1 MPELPEVET
10 VRRTLE
16 HQINNETITEVEVYY
31 SPILENIDV
40 DTFKNKLKNQTF
52 RQFKRYGK
60 YLIFIFDTVSLITH
74 LRMEGKFF
82 IKPVDEIRSIHEHI
96 VFTFSSSITLRYH
109 DTRKFGKMVLLET
122 TNFDEIM
129 KYPSL
134 RKLGPEA
141 NTINVTLD
149 YLYNKLTKR
158 HDSIKVALLD
168 QEVMAGLGN
177 IYVDEVCFLSKLHPT
192 MSCDLITKEDV
203 ENIIKYSKIVL
214 DKAILAGG
222 TTIRSYTS
230 SLGVTG
236 RFQLSLL
243 CHSREGEKC
252 NVCNDTII
260 KTFVGGRGTYYCP
273 TCQKL
278 RRPLVIGITGGIASG
293 KSTVVDE
300 VRKHGYQV
308 IDADQVVHELQAKGG
323 KLYQALL
330 DWLGDG
336 ILKLDGELDRQKLG
350 QMIFAS
356 KEMLA
361 KSSQIQN
368 GIIRQE
374 LARRRDELAKSQEVF
389 FMDIP
394 LLIERDYVDWFDDI
408 WLVFIDEKTQL
419 ERLVLRNHLTREE
432 AQKRIASQ
440 MSTEA
445 KKSFADKLLDN
456 SGDIATL
463 KKKVAELLAEL

>member
-1 MPELPEVET
+1 M
-10 VRRTLE
+10 
-16 HQINNETITEVEVYY
+16 
-31 SPILENIDV
+31 
-40 DTFKNKLKNQTF
+40 
-52 RQFKRYGK
+52 
-60 YLIFIFDTVSLITH
+60 
-74 LRMEGKFF
+74 
-82 IKPVDEIRSIHEHI
+82 
-96 VFTFSSSITLRYH
+96 
-109 DTRKFGKMVLLET
+109 
-122 TNFDEIM
+122 
-129 KYPSL
+129 
-134 RKLGPEA
+134 
-141 NTINVTLD
+141 
-149 YLYNKLTKR
+149 TK
-158 HDSIKVALLD
+158 I
-168 QEVMAGLGN
+168 
-177 IYVDEVCFLSKLHPT
+177 
-192 MSCDLITKEDV
+192 
-203 ENIIKYSKIVL
+203 
-214 DKAILAGG
+214 
-222 TTIRSYTS
+222 
-230 SLGVTG
+230 
-236 RFQLSLL
+236 
-243 CHSREGEKC
+243 
-252 NVCNDTII
+252 
-260 KTFVGGRGTYYCP
+260 
-273 TCQKL
+273 
-278 RRPLVIGITGGIASG
+278 IGITGGIASG

-300 VRKHGYQV
+300 IRKHGYQV

-445 KKSFADKLLDN
+445 KKTFADKLLDN

>member
-1 MPELPEVET
+1 M
-10 VRRTLE
+10 
-16 HQINNETITEVEVYY
+16 
-31 SPILENIDV
+31 
-40 DTFKNKLKNQTF
+40 
-52 RQFKRYGK
+52 
-60 YLIFIFDTVSLITH
+60 
-74 LRMEGKFF
+74 
-82 IKPVDEIRSIHEHI
+82 
-96 VFTFSSSITLRYH
+96 
-109 DTRKFGKMVLLET
+109 
-122 TNFDEIM
+122 
-129 KYPSL
+129 
-134 RKLGPEA
+134 
-141 NTINVTLD
+141 
-149 YLYNKLTKR
+149 TK
-158 HDSIKVALLD
+158 I
-168 QEVMAGLGN
+168 
-177 IYVDEVCFLSKLHPT
+177 
-192 MSCDLITKEDV
+192 
-203 ENIIKYSKIVL
+203 
-214 DKAILAGG
+214 
-222 TTIRSYTS
+222 
-230 SLGVTG
+230 
-236 RFQLSLL
+236 
-243 CHSREGEKC
+243 
-252 NVCNDTII
+252 
-260 KTFVGGRGTYYCP
+260 
-273 TCQKL
+273 
-278 RRPLVIGITGGIASG
+278 IGITGGIASG

-408 WLVFIDEKTQL
+408 WLVFIDGKTQL

-445 KKSFADKLLDN
+445 KKTFADKLLDN

>member
-1 MPELPEVET
+1 M
-10 VRRTLE
+10 
-16 HQINNETITEVEVYY
+16 
-31 SPILENIDV
+31 
-40 DTFKNKLKNQTF
+40 
-52 RQFKRYGK
+52 
-60 YLIFIFDTVSLITH
+60 
-74 LRMEGKFF
+74 
-82 IKPVDEIRSIHEHI
+82 
-96 VFTFSSSITLRYH
+96 
-109 DTRKFGKMVLLET
+109 
-122 TNFDEIM
+122 
-129 KYPSL
+129 
-134 RKLGPEA
+134 
-141 NTINVTLD
+141 
-149 YLYNKLTKR
+149 TK
-158 HDSIKVALLD
+158 I
-168 QEVMAGLGN
+168 
-177 IYVDEVCFLSKLHPT
+177 
-192 MSCDLITKEDV
+192 
-203 ENIIKYSKIVL
+203 
-214 DKAILAGG
+214 
-222 TTIRSYTS
+222 
-230 SLGVTG
+230 
-236 RFQLSLL
+236 
-243 CHSREGEKC
+243 
-252 NVCNDTII
+252 
-260 KTFVGGRGTYYCP
+260 
-273 TCQKL
+273 
-278 RRPLVIGITGGIASG
+278 IGITGGIASG

-336 ILKLDGELDRQKLG
+336 ILKSDGELDRQKLG
-350 QMIFAS
+350 QMIFES

-445 KKSFADKLLDN
+445 KKTFADKLLDN
-456 SGDIATL
+456 SGDIAAL

>member
-1 MPELPEVET
+1 M
-10 VRRTLE
+10 
-16 HQINNETITEVEVYY
+16 
-31 SPILENIDV
+31 
-40 DTFKNKLKNQTF
+40 
-52 RQFKRYGK
+52 
-60 YLIFIFDTVSLITH
+60 
-74 LRMEGKFF
+74 
-82 IKPVDEIRSIHEHI
+82 
-96 VFTFSSSITLRYH
+96 
-109 DTRKFGKMVLLET
+109 
-122 TNFDEIM
+122 
-129 KYPSL
+129 
-134 RKLGPEA
+134 
-141 NTINVTLD
+141 
-149 YLYNKLTKR
+149 TK
-158 HDSIKVALLD
+158 I
-168 QEVMAGLGN
+168 
-177 IYVDEVCFLSKLHPT
+177 
-192 MSCDLITKEDV
+192 
-203 ENIIKYSKIVL
+203 
-214 DKAILAGG
+214 
-222 TTIRSYTS
+222 
-230 SLGVTG
+230 
-236 RFQLSLL
+236 
-243 CHSREGEKC
+243 
-252 NVCNDTII
+252 
-260 KTFVGGRGTYYCP
+260 
-273 TCQKL
+273 
-278 RRPLVIGITGGIASG
+278 IGITGGIASG

-336 ILKLDGELDRQKLG
+336 ILKSDGELDRQKLG

-408 WLVFIDEKTQL
+408 WLVFVDEKTQL

-445 KKSFADKLLDN
+445 KKTFADKLLDN